1 MASTRKGMDLAPDRA
16 SHPLAASPHGPA
28 AAQGLARD
36 PLSVRLAARA
46 QLLDMIRSGEAHM
59 SRADLRTILAEMV
72 AELRADALT
81 AGRLERY
88 ARTTE

>member
-1 MASTRKGMDLAPDRA
+1 MASTRTRMDLAPDRA
-16 SHPLAASPHGPA
+16 GDPLAASPHGPA
-28 AAQGLARD
+28 AAQGVARD

-88 ARTTE
+88 ARTTA